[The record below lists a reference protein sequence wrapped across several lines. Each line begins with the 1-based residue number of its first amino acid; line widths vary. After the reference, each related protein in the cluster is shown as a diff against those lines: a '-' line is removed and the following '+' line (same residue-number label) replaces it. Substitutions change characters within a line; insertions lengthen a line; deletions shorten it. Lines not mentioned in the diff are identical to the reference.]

1 LNTKTNR
8 RIRKE
13 DEKLQ
18 LTQNFIK
25 EYTHNLK
32 RIKEKGKDRD
42 LVNEEIKGR
51 ETMMLTNS

>member
-1 LNTKTNR
+1 MKSGL
-8 RIRKE
+8 
-13 DEKLQ
+13 KLQ
-18 LTQNFIK
+18 LTQNFIE

-32 RIKEKGKDRD
+32 RNKEKGKDRD